1 MSFNSLSP
9 DDMNDTPVV
18 VKLQKLKSFTRVANA
33 LNTQREFI
41 DTLTNPETPDDII
54 NELFIGW
61 IVFDVN
67 TITDL

>member
-33 LNTQREFI
+33 LNTQREFV

-67 TITDL
+67 TITGL

>member
-67 TITDL
+67 TITSL

>member
-41 DTLTNPETPDDII
+41 DTFTNPETPDDII

-67 TITDL
+67 TITSL